1 MEKELNIYEIMLEL
15 AEEENRDL
23 KDENEALWNYI
34 NYLQKRNAELL
45 LEYDN
50 LTAINKRLN

>member
-15 AEEENRDL
+15 AEEENKDL
-23 KDENEALWNYI
+23 KDENEALWNYVTH
-34 NYLQKRNAELL
+34 LQKRNAELL

-50 LTAINKRLN
+50 LTSINKRLN

>member
-23 KDENEALWNYI
+23 KEENESLWNYVTH
-34 NYLQKRNAELL
+34 LQKRNAELL

-50 LTAINKRLN
+50 LTSINKRLN